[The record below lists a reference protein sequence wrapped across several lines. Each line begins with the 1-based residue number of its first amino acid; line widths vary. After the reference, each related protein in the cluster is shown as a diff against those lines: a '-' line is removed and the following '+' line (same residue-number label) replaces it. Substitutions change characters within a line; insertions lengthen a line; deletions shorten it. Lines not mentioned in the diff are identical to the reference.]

1 MMVNFFGSFFEGFP
15 KIDDSVVSNLSLRFV
30 DMKLVLTNYAII
42 KIHVDHIV
50 NL

>member
-1 MMVNFFGSFFEGFP
+1 MMVKTFWVFFEGFP
-15 KIDDSVVSNLSLRFV
+15 KIDDSVVSNLSLRLV
-30 DMKLVLTNYAII
+30 DMKLVLTNYAIT